1 MIKNRYITI
10 VCIAVLIVALIFTC
24 VFAYVGMNRDG
35 SGGVSMEYEYT
46 IFDDSYVHTLN
57 IEVDEDDWNEML
69 ENAMAEEYISCNV
82 TIDGET
88 LYNVGIRPKGN
99 TSLSSVASMDSDRYS
114 FKIEFDHYDSS
125 INYDG
130 LDKISLNNIIQD
142 NTYMKDY
149 LSYKMM
155 REMGVA
161 APLCSYVYIS
171 VNGEDWGL
179 YLGVEAV
186 EESFAQRNY
195 GKDYGKIYKP
205 DSMSMGG
212 GDRDREDFGGGDMPQ
227 PPENMEGGAGQGFGG
242 MPPENMPNNQAAQ
255 EGSEGEN
262 NAADG
267 AQASQSGGQIETNS
281 NENSAQPGASSGD
294 AANIQSP
301 PNGTQTEGAP
311 DAGPAQDQ
319 SAVNPAADGQQSGET
334 AAGAGA
340 GEENASQG
348 FERGRGGMGGGPG
361 GMGND
366 VALIYTDDDID
377 SYSSIFDNE
386 VFDTDDA
393 DKNRLISS
401 IKQLNSGENLEEVV
415 NIDQVLRYFVVHNFV
430 DNFDSYTGSM
440 MHNYY
445 LYEEDGVMSMIPWD
459 YNLAFG
465 AFSMGGGRGGF
476 GGESSETATDNAT
489 YNVNFPIDTPVSG
502 TTLEDRPML
511 GKLLENEEYINLYHQ
526 LMDEFISNYFENG
539 RFETEME
546 RIKELISPYVEKDP
560 TKFCT
565 YDEFLTGI
573 DTLETFC
580 LLRAESV
587 RGQLNGTIPSTEEG
601 QSADPSNLVDASYI
615 NIDDMGSQNF
625 GGGPG
630 GGRGG
635 FGGEMQAE
643 ASQTTNENTLSETAQ
658 TEQTGTENAAAVE
671 GGAASN
677 DNAPQ
682 DGALGQ
688 EIPADGAAGQGQT
701 PPNGEVSN
709 AENFDGI
716 SQSGEET
723 AAGDPGSVSAQQ
735 NPAEGVEAP
744 AAPANNAETA
754 APAAEG
760 AENAQAQGGFPGG
773 AGNMGGENNR
783 QPNFG
788 GFGGQTTEN
797 NTEKY
802 IYFGAS
808 LIVLALGIV
817 IAKLFR

>member
-10 VCIAVLIVALIFTC
+10 ICIAVLIVALIFTC
-24 VFAYVGMNRDG
+24 VFTYIGMNRDG
-35 SGGVSMEYEYT
+35 GGVSMEYEYT

-57 IEVDEDDWNEML
+57 IEVDEGDWNEML

-149 LSYKMM
+149 LSYTMM
-155 REMGVA
+155 REMGVAA

-171 VNGEDWGL
+171 VNGEEWGL

-195 GKDYGKIYKP
+195 GNDYGKIYKP

-227 PPENMEGGAGQGFGG
+227 PPENMEGGAEQGFGG
-242 MPPENMPNNQAAQ
+242 MPPGNMPNNQAPQA
-255 EGSEGEN
+255 GSEREN

-267 AQASQSGGQIETNS
+267 DQASQSGGQTETNS
-281 NENSAQPGASSGD
+281 IENSTQPGNVSGD
-294 AANIQSP
+294 SANIQAPQSE
-301 PNGTQTEGAP
+301 TQTEGATV
-311 DAGPAQDQ
+311 AGSAQDQ
-319 SAVNPAADGQQSGET
+319 SSENTAADGQQSEE
-334 AAGAGA
+334 AASGAEGSNE
-340 GEENASQG
+340 GQS
-348 FERGRGGMGGGPG
+348 FERERGGMGGGPG
-361 GMGND
+361 GMGGND
-366 VALIYTDDDID
+366 VALIYTDDEIE
-377 SYSSIFDNE
+377 SYSNIFDNAVFE
-386 VFDTDDA
+386 VSNS

-445 LYEEDGVMSMIPWD
+445 LYEKDGVMSMIPWD

-476 GGESSETATDNAT
+476 GGESSGGTTDNAT

-643 ASQTTNENTLSETAQ
+643 ASQTTNENTSSETAQ
-658 TEQTGTENAAAVE
+658 TEQTGTKNAAPIDGVAS
-671 GGAASN
+671 SN
-677 DNAPQ
+677 DNAPP

-701 PPNGEVSN
+701 PPNGEVPN
-709 AENFDGI
+709 TGNLDGT
-716 SQSGEET
+716 SPSGEET
-723 AAGDPGSVSAQQ
+723 AAEGPGSVSAQQ
-735 NPAEGVEAP
+735 NPAEGAEAP

-754 APAAEG
+754 APAVEG
-760 AENAQAQGGFPGG
+760 TENAQAQGGFPGS
-773 AGNMGGENNR
+773 AGNMDGENNR

>member
-10 VCIAVLIVALIFTC
+10 ICIAVLIVALIFTC
-24 VFAYVGMNRDG
+24 VFTYIGMNRDG
-35 SGGVSMEYEYT
+35 GGVSMEYEYT

-57 IEVDEDDWNEML
+57 IEVDEGDWNEML

-149 LSYKMM
+149 LSYTMM
-155 REMGVA
+155 REMGVAA

-171 VNGEDWGL
+171 VNGEEWGL

-195 GKDYGKIYKP
+195 GNDYGKIYKP

-227 PPENMEGGAGQGFGG
+227 PPENMEGGAEQGFGG
-242 MPPENMPNNQAAQ
+242 MPPENMPNDQAPQ
-255 EGSEGEN
+255 TGED

-267 AQASQSGGQIETNS
+267 AQAQQNGGQTGTNS
-281 NENSAQPGASSGD
+281 NENSAQPGSSSGD
-294 AANIQSP
+294 AANIQAPHSE
-301 PNGTQTEGAP
+301 TQTEGAP
-311 DAGPAQDQ
+311 DSGSAQDQ
-319 SAVNPAADGQQSGET
+319 SSENPTTEGQQSGEA
-334 AAGAGA
+334 AAGAEGSNE
-340 GEENASQG
+340 GQG
-348 FERGRGGMGGGPG
+348 FERERGGMGGGPG
-361 GMGND
+361 GMGGND
-366 VALIYTDDDID
+366 VALIYTDDEID
-377 SYSSIFDNE
+377 SYSNIFDNA
-386 VFDTDDA
+386 VFDVSDS

-445 LYEEDGVMSMIPWD
+445 LYEKDGVMSMIPWD

-476 GGESSETATDNAT
+476 GGESSGTTTDNAT
-489 YNVNFPIDTPVSG
+489 YNVNYPIDTPVSG

-546 RIKELISPYVEKDP
+546 RVKELISPYVEKDP

-587 RGQLNGTIPSTEEG
+587 RGQLNGTIPSTEEE
-601 QSADPSNLVDASYI
+601 QSVDPSNLVDASYI

-643 ASQTTNENTLSETAQ
+643 ASQTTNENTSSETAQ
-658 TEQTGTENAAAVE
+658 TEQTGTENAAAVD
-671 GGAASN
+671 GVAPSN
-677 DNAPQ
+677 DSAPQ

-701 PPNGEVSN
+701 PTNGEVSN

-723 AAGDPGSVSAQQ
+723 AAGNPGSVLTQV
-735 NPAEGVEAP
+735 NPAEGAEAP
-744 AAPANNAETA
+744 AAPANKAETE

-802 IYFGAS
+802 IYLGAS

>member
-10 VCIAVLIVALIFTC
+10 ICIAVLIVALIFTC
-24 VFAYVGMNRDG
+24 VFTYIGMNRDG
-35 SGGVSMEYEYT
+35 GGVSMEYEYT

-57 IEVDEDDWNEML
+57 IEVDEGDWNEML

-149 LSYKMM
+149 LSYTMM
-155 REMGVA
+155 REMGVAA

-171 VNGEDWGL
+171 VNGEEWGL

-195 GKDYGKIYKP
+195 GNDYGKIYKP

-227 PPENMEGGAGQGFGG
+227 PPENMEGGAEQGFGG
-242 MPPENMPNNQAAQ
+242 MPPENMPNDQAPQ
-255 EGSEGEN
+255 TGED

-267 AQASQSGGQIETNS
+267 AQAQQNGGQTGTNS
-281 NENSAQPGASSGD
+281 NENSAQPGSSSGD
-294 AANIQSP
+294 AANIQAPHSE
-301 PNGTQTEGAP
+301 TQTEGAP
-311 DAGPAQDQ
+311 DSGSAQDQ
-319 SAVNPAADGQQSGET
+319 SSENPTTEGQQSGEA
-334 AAGAGA
+334 AAGAEGSNE
-340 GEENASQG
+340 GQG
-348 FERGRGGMGGGPG
+348 FERERGGMGGGPG
-361 GMGND
+361 GMGGND
-366 VALIYTDDDID
+366 VALIYTDDEID
-377 SYSSIFDNE
+377 SYSNIFDNA
-386 VFDTDDA
+386 VFDVSDS

-445 LYEEDGVMSMIPWD
+445 LYDKDGVMSMIPWD

-476 GGESSETATDNAT
+476 GGESSGNTTDNAT
-489 YNVNFPIDTPVSG
+489 YNVNYPIDTPVSG

-511 GKLLENEEYINLYHQ
+511 GKLLENEEYMNLYHQ

-546 RIKELISPYVEKDP
+546 RVKELISPYVEKDP

-587 RGQLNGTIPSTEEG
+587 RGQLNGTIPSTDDG
-601 QSADPSNLVDASYI
+601 QSADSSNLVDASYI
-615 NIDDMGSQNF
+615 NIDDMGSQNA
-625 GGGPG
+625 GGMGGPG

-635 FGGEMQAE
+635 FGGEMQAG
-643 ASQTTNENTLSETAQ
+643 ASQTADGEVTSEAAAQ
-658 TEQTGTENAAAVE
+658 TEQIETENAAATNN
-671 GGAASN
+671 GAPSN
-677 DNAPQ
+677 DNAPP

-701 PPNGEVSN
+701 PTNGEVSN

-723 AAGDPGSVSAQQ
+723 AAGNPGSVLTQV
-735 NPAEGVEAP
+735 NPAEGAEAP

-788 GFGGQTTEN
+788 GFGGQITEN

-802 IYFGAS
+802 IYLGAS

>member
-10 VCIAVLIVALIFTC
+10 ICIAVLIVALIFTC
-24 VFAYVGMNRDG
+24 VFTYIGMNRDG
-35 SGGVSMEYEYT
+35 GGVSMEYEYT

-57 IEVDEDDWNEML
+57 IEVDEGDWNEML

-149 LSYKMM
+149 LSYTMM
-155 REMGVA
+155 REMGVAA

-171 VNGEDWGL
+171 VNGEEWGL

-195 GKDYGKIYKP
+195 GNDYGKIYKP

-227 PPENMEGGAGQGFGG
+227 PPENMEGGAEQGFGG
-242 MPPENMPNNQAAQ
+242 MPPENMPNDQAPQ
-255 EGSEGEN
+255 TGED

-267 AQASQSGGQIETNS
+267 AQAQQNGGQTGTNS
-281 NENSAQPGASSGD
+281 NENSAQPGSSSGD
-294 AANIQSP
+294 AANIQAPHSE
-301 PNGTQTEGAP
+301 TQTEGAP
-311 DAGPAQDQ
+311 DSGSAQDQ
-319 SAVNPAADGQQSGET
+319 SSENPTTEGQQSGEA
-334 AAGAGA
+334 AAGAEGSNE
-340 GEENASQG
+340 GQG
-348 FERGRGGMGGGPG
+348 FERERGGMGGGPG

-386 VFDTDDA
+386 VFDTNDA

-445 LYEEDGVMSMIPWD
+445 LYEKDGVMSMIPWD

-476 GGESSETATDNAT
+476 GGESSGTTTDNAT
-489 YNVNFPIDTPVSG
+489 YNVNYPIDTPVSG
-502 TTLEDRPML
+502 TTLEERPML

-546 RIKELISPYVEKDP
+546 RVKELISPYVEKDP

-587 RGQLNGTIPSTEEG
+587 RGQLNGTIPSTEEE

-643 ASQTTNENTLSETAQ
+643 ASQTTNENTSLETAQ
-658 TEQTGTENAAAVE
+658 TEQTGTKNAAAVD
-671 GGAASN
+671 GVASSN

-682 DGALGQ
+682 ELKTLRRRA
-688 EIPADGAAGQGQT
+688 
-701 PPNGEVSN
+701 V
-709 AENFDGI
+709 F
-716 SQSGEET
+716 
-723 AAGDPGSVSAQQ
+723 
-735 NPAEGVEAP
+735 P
-744 AAPANNAETA
+744 AARAIWA
-754 APAAEG
+754 ARTIDS
-760 AENAQAQGGFPGG
+760 QTS
-773 AGNMGGENNR
+773 AGSEVKLR
-783 QPNFG
+783 KIILR
-788 GFGGQTTEN
+788 
-797 NTEKY
+797 NTF
-802 IYFGAS
+802 I
-808 LIVLALGIV
+808 
-817 IAKLFR
+817 

>member
-10 VCIAVLIVALIFTC
+10 VCIAVLIAALIFTC
-24 VFAYVGMNRDG
+24 VFTYIGMNKDG
-35 SGGVSMEYEYT
+35 DGVSMEYEYT

-57 IEVDEDDWNEML
+57 IEVDENDWSEML
-69 ENAMAEEYISCNV
+69 ENAQAEEYISCNV

-114 FKIEFDHYDSS
+114 FKIEFDHYDGS

-130 LDKISLNNIIQD
+130 LDKIALNNIIQD

-161 APLCSYVYIS
+161 ASLCSYVYIS
-171 VNGEDWGL
+171 VNGEEWGL
-179 YLGVEAV
+179 YIGVEAV

-195 GKDYGKIYKP
+195 GNDYGEIYKP

-212 GDRDREDFGGGDMPQ
+212 DRDRDDFGGGDMPQ
-227 PPENMEGGAGQGFGG
+227 PPENMEDGAEQGFGG
-242 MPPENMPNNQAAQ
+242 MPPGDMPNNQAPQA
-255 EGSEGEN
+255 GSEGEN
-262 NAADG
+262 SAANG
-267 AQASQSGGQIETNS
+267 AQASQSGGQTETNS
-281 NENSAQPGASSGD
+281 IENSTQPGNVSGD
-294 AANIQSP
+294 AANVQSP
-301 PNGTQTEGAP
+301 PNKTQTEGATV
-311 DAGPAQDQ
+311 AGSAQDQ
-319 SAVNPAADGQQSGET
+319 SSENTAADGQQSGE
-334 AAGAGA
+334 AASGAEGSNE
-340 GEENASQG
+340 GQG
-348 FERGRGGMGGGPG
+348 FERERGGMGGGPG
-361 GMGND
+361 GMGGND
-366 VALIYTDDDID
+366 VALIYTDDEIE
-377 SYSSIFDNE
+377 SYSNIFDNAVFE
-386 VFDTDDA
+386 VSNS

-415 NIDQVLRYFVVHNFV
+415 NIDQVLRYFAVHNFV

-445 LYEEDGVMSMIPWD
+445 LYEKDGVMSMIPWD

-476 GGESSETATDNAT
+476 GGESSGGTTDNAT

-511 GKLLENEEYINLYHQ
+511 GKLLENEEYMNLYHQ
-526 LMDEFISNYFENG
+526 IMDEFISNYFENG

-546 RIKELISPYVEKDP
+546 RVKELISPYVEKDP

-587 RGQLNGTIPSTEEG
+587 RGQLNGTIPSTDDG
-601 QSADPSNLVDASYI
+601 QSADSSNLVDASYI
-615 NIDDMGSQNF
+615 NIDDMGSQNT
-625 GGGPG
+625 GGMGGPG

-635 FGGEMQAE
+635 FGREMQAG
-643 ASQTTNENTLSETAQ
+643 ASQTTNENTSSETVQ
-658 TEQTGTENAAAVE
+658 TEQTGTENAASTDD
-671 GGAASN
+671 GAPSN
-677 DNAPQ
+677 NNAPR
-682 DGALGQ
+682 DGALRQ
-688 EIPADGAAGQGQT
+688 EIPADGAAGQVQA
-701 PPNGEVSN
+701 PPSGEVLN
-709 AENFDGI
+709 AENFEGA
-716 SQSGEET
+716 SQSGNET
-723 AAGDPGSVSAQQ
+723 AAEGPGSVSTQV
-735 NPAEGVEAP
+735 NPAEGAEAS
-744 AAPANNAETA
+744 AATANKEETA
-754 APAAEG
+754 APASESSG
-760 AENAQAQGGFPGG
+760 NAQAQGDFPGG
-773 AGNMGGENNR
+773 AGNTGGENNGR
-783 QPNFG
+783 PNFG
-788 GFGGQTTEN
+788 GFRGQTTEN

-802 IYFGAS
+802 IYFGGS